1 MSCVIFHCHLVR
13 WFKLEILAVCKLSD
27 FMWVYAQAIKQE
39 KVYTQRQ
46 LKLTNINLA
55 ILNRNVTVTY
65 LRFIKNSYFYAIKQT
80 KKNKINSCIGFFSN
94 KKTVKIKWHLS
105 KNLTFRNL
113 LRKQKT
119 INCLKI
125 EILAFNKE
133 FTRKLLSTISEE
145 SFNKNNLYM
154 TLALELS

>member
-27 FMWVYAQAIKQE
+27 FVWVYAQAIKQE

-80 KKNKINSCIGFFSN
+80 KKIKLIAVLDFF
-94 KKTVKIKWHLS
+94 
-105 KNLTFRNL
+105 
-113 LRKQKT
+113 Q
-119 INCLKI
+119 
-125 EILAFNKE
+125 
-133 FTRKLLSTISEE
+133 TRKLL
-145 SFNKNNLYM
+145 K
-154 TLALELS
+154 